1 MNELLSNLLSDKKKV
16 LLVVIFAVIIGY
28 LDMSMIMKSQ
38 LAGVK
43 KKESQIKELK
53 AKFANFERDLLKMG
67 EQKKKE
73 SAGTMEPQKGKKLL
87 SHDSLVALM
96 YGISGLAN
104 KDNVKIL
111 KMAPA
116 DQQPVAVRGP
126 VAPDPAIRFLPVVIR
141 LDLLSDYHALGSFIN
156 DIENDQILVLVQEFG
171 IIADKQDP
179 LKQRVNL
186 VLRTYVKK

>member
-16 LLVVIFAVIIGY
+16 LLAVIFIVIIAY

-96 YGISGLAN
+96 HGISGLAN

-116 DQQPVAVRGP
+116 EQQPVAVKGP
-126 VAPDPAIRFLPVVIR
+126 VAPAPAIRFQPVVIR

-186 VLRTYVKK
+186 VLKTYVKK